1 LGGSKLTNEGSLNQ
15 QLAGAIAQ
23 ALQLPEEQVVISSS
37 VETLESWDSLA
48 HLMVIMEVEQ
58 GFNVQFSTEEI
69 PQLTSAKKL
78 QDALRS
84 RGLL

>member
-1 LGGSKLTNEGSLNQ
+1 MTNEGSLNQ

>member
-1 LGGSKLTNEGSLNQ
+1 MTNEGSLNQ
-15 QLAGAIAQ
+15 QLAGTIAR
-23 ALQLPEEQVVISSS
+23 ALQLPEEQVTISSS
-37 VETLESWDSLA
+37 VETLEEWDSLA

-69 PQLTSAKKL
+69 PQLTSAQKL
-78 QDALRS
+78 QDALGS

>member
-1 LGGSKLTNEGSLNQ
+1 LTNEGSLNQ